1 MRCLSETRLFKRRR
15 APSPVRRSASDDWRA
30 TLPREKN
37 QVFEHT
43 VRDWECSYA
52 MMSVSLDEALAQ
64 RARGELVCAQQQVAI
79 TSDLLLRL
87 TSMLANACAV
97 LSESG
102 KHVSNLPLVQPLHSE
117 FFRGDTG
124 QSAASWNS
132 LLHNVLLGERSRF
145 FHKLRILSNTVEH
158 LGSEFEQNACDI
170 AAGLSVKPAA
180 SWNELDSLHY
190 DLNTCLRESE
200 VILKSFLH
208 ALPAERLAVFTAALN
223 RPRTVTKL
231 RPLPRVTRASA

>member
-1 MRCLSETRLFKRRR
+1 MFQRRR
-15 APSPVRRSASDDWRA
+15 VPSPVRRSASDDWRA
-30 TLPREKN
+30 ALPREKN
-37 QVFEHT
+37 QVFEST

-52 MMSVSLDEALAQ
+52 MLSVSLDEALAQ

-79 TSDLLLRL
+79 TFDLLLRL
-87 TSMLANACAV
+87 TTMLINACAV
-97 LSESG
+97 VSESG
-102 KHVSNLPLVQPLHSE
+102 KDVSNLPLVQPLHSE
-117 FFRGDTG
+117 LFRGDTG

-132 LLHNVLLGERSRF
+132 LFHNVLLGERSRF

-158 LGSEFEQNACDI
+158 LGAEFEQIAYDI

-180 SWNELDSLHY
+180 GWKQLDSLHY

-208 ALPAERLAVFTAALN
+208 ALPAERLAGFGTALN

-231 RPLPRVTRASA
+231 RPVPRATRVSA

>member
-1 MRCLSETRLFKRRR
+1 MIGALRCHGRKIRFS
-15 APSPVRRSASDDWRA
+15 RS
-30 TLPREKN
+30 
-37 QVFEHT
+37 T

-87 TSMLANACAV
+87 TSTLANACAV
-97 LSESG
+97 LSERG
-102 KHVSNLPLVQPLHSE
+102 KHVSNLPLVQPLHTE

-132 LLHNVLLGERSRF
+132 LLHNVLLGHRSRF
-145 FHKLRILSNTVEH
+145 FHKLRILSNTVED
-158 LGSEFEQNACDI
+158 LGTEFEQNAHDI
-170 AAGLSVKPAA
+170 AAGLSVEPAA
-180 SWNELDSLHY
+180 CWKQLDSLHY

-208 ALPAERLAVFTAALN
+208 ALPAEQLAVFGTELT
-223 RPRTVTKL
+223 RPRTATRS
-231 RPLPRVTRASA
+231 RPVPRATRASA

>member
-1 MRCLSETRLFKRRR
+1 MFKRKRG
-15 APSPVRRSASDDWRA
+15 PSPVRRTAAGDWRA
-30 TLPREKN
+30 ALPREKN
-37 QVFEHT
+37 QVFESI
-43 VRDWECSYA
+43 VRGWECSYA

-79 TSDLLLRL
+79 TSDLLQRL
-87 TSMLANACAV
+87 ARILISGCTALT
-97 LSESG
+97 ERG
-102 KHVSNLPLVQPLHSE
+102 KHVASLPLVQPLHTE

-145 FHKLRILSNTVEH
+145 FHKLRILSSTLEH
-158 LGSEFEQNACDI
+158 LGTEFEQAAHDI
-170 AAGLSVKPAA
+170 ASGTCVQPAA
-180 SWNELDSLHY
+180 CWNQLDSLHY

-208 ALPAERLAVFTAALN
+208 ALPLDQLSLLDSQLSRPPAVQKS
-223 RPRTVTKL
+223 RQ
-231 RPLPRVTRASA
+231 LPRATRVSA

>member
-1 MRCLSETRLFKRRR
+1 VLFKRRR
-15 APSPVRRSASDDWRA
+15 TPSPVRRNASDDWRA

-37 QVFEHT
+37 QVFENT
-43 VRDWECSYA
+43 VRGWECSYA
-52 MMSVSLDEALAQ
+52 MLSVSLDEALAQ

-79 TSDLLLRL
+79 TSELLLRL
-87 TSMLANACAV
+87 TSMLTNACAV
-97 LSESG
+97 ISESG
-102 KHVSNLPLVQPLHSE
+102 KQVSNLPLVQPLHSE

-158 LGSEFEQNACDI
+158 LGSEFEQNAHDI
-170 AAGLSVKPAA
+170 ASGLSVKPAA
-180 SWNELDSLHY
+180 CWEQLDSLHY

-208 ALPAERLAVFTAALN
+208 ALPTEHLAVFGTALN
-223 RPRTVTKL
+223 RPRAVTKS
-231 RPLPRVTRASA
+231 RPLPRATRASA

>member
-1 MRCLSETRLFKRRR
+1 LFKRRR
-15 APSPVRRSASDDWRA
+15 APSSVRRHASDDWIA
-30 TLPREKN
+30 ALPREKN
-37 QVFEHT
+37 QVFEKT
-43 VRDWECSYA
+43 VRGWECSYA
-52 MMSVSLDEALAQ
+52 MMSVSLDEALSQ

-87 TSMLANACAV
+87 ARMLMGGCAV
-97 LSESG
+97 LSERG
-102 KHVSNLPLVQPLHSE
+102 KCVVNLPIVRPLHTG

-124 QSAASWNS
+124 QSAASWNN

-158 LGSEFEQNACDI
+158 LGTEFEQAAHDI
-170 AAGLSVKPAA
+170 AAGLCIRPAA
-180 SWNELDSLHY
+180 SWEQLDSLHY

-208 ALPAERLAVFTAALN
+208 ALPADQLSVFDAELSRPPAV
-223 RPRTVTKL
+223 PKS
-231 RPLPRVTRASA
+231 RPLPRATRVSA

>member
-1 MRCLSETRLFKRRR
+1 MLFKRRR

-30 TLPREKN
+30 ALPREKN
-37 QVFEHT
+37 QVFEST

-87 TSMLANACAV
+87 TSTLANACAV
-97 LSESG
+97 LSERG
-102 KHVSNLPLVQPLHSE
+102 KHVSNLPLVQPLHTE

-132 LLHNVLLGERSRF
+132 LLHNVLLGHRSRF
-145 FHKLRILSNTVEH
+145 FHKLRILSNTIED
-158 LGSEFEQNACDI
+158 LGKEFEQNAHDI
-170 AAGLSVKPAA
+170 AAGLSVQPTACWKQ
-180 SWNELDSLHY
+180 LDSLHY

-208 ALPAERLAVFTAALN
+208 ALPAEQLSVFGTELT
-223 RPRTVTKL
+223 RPRTATRS
-231 RPLPRVTRASA
+231 RPVPRATRASA

>member
-1 MRCLSETRLFKRRR
+1 MFKRRR
-15 APSPVRRSASDDWRA
+15 VPSPVRRSASDDWRA

-37 QVFEHT
+37 QLFEKT

-87 TSMLANACAV
+87 TSTLANACAI

-102 KHVSNLPLVQPLHSE
+102 KHLTNLPLVQPLHTE

-132 LLHNVLLGERSRF
+132 LLHNVLLGHRSRF
-145 FHKLRILSNTVEH
+145 FHKLRILSNTVEQ
-158 LGSEFEQNACDI
+158 LGMEFEQNAHDI
-170 AAGLSVKPAA
+170 AAGLSVEPAA
-180 SWNELDSLHY
+180 CWKQLDSLHY

-208 ALPAERLAVFTAALN
+208 ALPAERLAVFGTELS
-223 RPRTVTKL
+223 RPRTAAKR
-231 RPLPRVTRASA
+231 RPVPRATCATA